1 MSAAP
6 TDANDPA
13 PEAFAVST
21 TVSLQDQGLNVLK
34 SGDTFAVFDRGGDIV
49 AVPGGALGIYHWDT
63 RHLSRLDLI
72 LGGAPLQLL
81 GAAPNADNL
90 LLISDMANPAIRDLD
105 GAEVARGVIHLRRSL
120 FLTDGGCH
128 TRLAWR
134 NFDRTRHRL
143 RLELHVDADFVD
155 QFEVRGMT
163 RARRGDMLA
172 SEATRDSL
180 TLSYRGL
187 DGAVRVTRVGFA
199 PAPRMLDANRA
210 VFELDLAPQGL
221 ATIFVEA
228 AFTSNDGAAAGQNP
242 SSAFRAAYVGAK
254 RRLRADTVR
263 AAKISSS
270 SETFNRTLR
279 RAAGDLVMLV
289 TDKPTG
295 PYPYAGIPWF
305 STAFGR
311 DALITALLTLAVDP
325 AIASGVLRYLAQ
337 EQATTFDPDT
347 EAEPGK
353 VLHEIRRGE
362 MAVLREVPFGRYYG
376 SVDAT
381 PLFVMLAGAY
391 LDRTGDIATLRAIW
405 PQLDLALAWM
415 DRRAD
420 ADGFVRYVRSTN
432 EGMSNQGWK
441 DSYDSVS
448 HADGTLAR
456 GAIALCEVQAYVFA
470 ARLAGA
476 AVARQLGLE
485 PQARTLEVKA
495 RDLRQAFEDRFW
507 SEPLGT
513 FVLALDGDD
522 RPCAVRASNAGH
534 VLMTGIA
541 AEDRAHR
548 VAAGLMGSAFFSG
561 WGIRTMAEGEA
572 RYNPISYQN
581 GSVWP
586 HDNAL
591 IALGMA
597 RIGLRQHATK
607 LLESMHAAAS
617 TFDLQRMPELFCG
630 FPRRG
635 SVGPTP
641 FPVACAPQAWSAAA
655 IPALVGA
662 CLGLSFDPP
671 ARTVRFVDPH
681 LPSFLEGITLRN
693 LSLRDARISV
703 RVVQSLGKASVSV
716 IDWEGDIDVV
726 SE

>member
-49 AVPGGALGIYHWDT
+49 AVPGGALGVYHWDT

-72 LGGAPLQLL
+72 LGGAPLQTGP

-263 AAKISSS
+263 AAEDFFFQRDIQQD
-270 SETFNRTLR
+270 TAARCR
-279 RAAGDLVMLV
+279 RPGD
-289 TDKPTG
+289 
-295 PYPYAGIPWF
+295 ACH
-305 STAFGR
+305 R
-311 DALITALLTLAVDP
+311 
-325 AIASGVLRYLAQ
+325 Q
-337 EQATTFDPDT
+337 
-347 EAEPGK
+347 
-353 VLHEIRRGE
+353 
-362 MAVLREVPFGRYYG
+362 
-376 SVDAT
+376 
-381 PLFVMLAGAY
+381 
-391 LDRTGDIATLRAIW
+391 
-405 PQLDLALAWM
+405 
-415 DRRAD
+415 
-420 ADGFVRYVRSTN
+420 ADGSLPLCRH
-432 EGMSNQGWK
+432 
-441 DSYDSVS
+441 SV
-448 HADGTLAR
+448 
-456 GAIALCEVQAYVFA
+456 V
-470 ARLAGA
+470 
-476 AVARQLGLE
+476 
-485 PQARTLEVKA
+485 
-495 RDLRQAFEDRFW
+495 
-507 SEPLGT
+507 
-513 FVLALDGDD
+513 
-522 RPCAVRASNAGH
+522 
-534 VLMTGIA
+534 
-541 AEDRAHR
+541 
-548 VAAGLMGSAFFSG
+548 
-561 WGIRTMAEGEA
+561 
-572 RYNPISYQN
+572 
-581 GSVWP
+581 
-586 HDNAL
+586 
-591 IALGMA
+591 
-597 RIGLRQHATK
+597 
-607 LLESMHAAAS
+607 
-617 TFDLQRMPELFCG
+617 
-630 FPRRG
+630 
-635 SVGPTP
+635 
-641 FPVACAPQAWSAAA
+641 
-655 IPALVGA
+655 
-662 CLGLSFDPP
+662 
-671 ARTVRFVDPH
+671 
-681 LPSFLEGITLRN
+681 
-693 LSLRDARISV
+693 
-703 RVVQSLGKASVSV
+703 
-716 IDWEGDIDVV
+716 
-726 SE
+726 